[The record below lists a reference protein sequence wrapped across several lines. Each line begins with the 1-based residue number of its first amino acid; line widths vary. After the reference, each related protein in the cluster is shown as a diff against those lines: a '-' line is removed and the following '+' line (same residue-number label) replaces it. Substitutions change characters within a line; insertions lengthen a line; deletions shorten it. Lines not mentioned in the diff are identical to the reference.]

1 MLFASYLFLQGCQEM
16 LYEGIGESDA
26 NEMLSTLLK
35 RGIDAKKVSQGK
47 GAFAITVEEA
57 DLVRALDIIRE
68 NSLPRTS
75 YESLGS
81 IFSGQ
86 SMISSQ
92 LEEQARFAY
101 GLSQELSDTF
111 SKIDGVLDSRVH
123 VTLVSHEQSSGLT
136 TPPSAAV
143 FIRHIPSSPVPN
155 MIGDIKETVA
165 RAVPGLTQDRV
176 SVMLESFIEK
186 IIPPQTK
193 KTPWYESNIAFV
205 CFGVLG
211 ALLLS
216 AASLFILFKK
226 KFLKFERNTADQ
238 S

>member
-1 MLFASYLFLQGCQEM
+1 
-16 LYEGIGESDA
+16 
-26 NEMLSTLLK
+26 
-35 RGIDAKKVSQGK
+35 
-47 GAFAITVEEA
+47 
-57 DLVRALDIIRE
+57 
-68 NSLPRTS
+68 
-75 YESLGS
+75 
-81 IFSGQ
+81 
-86 SMISSQ
+86 
-92 LEEQARFAY
+92 
-101 GLSQELSDTF
+101 
-111 SKIDGVLDSRVH
+111 
-123 VTLVSHEQSSGLT
+123 
-136 TPPSAAV
+136 
-143 FIRHIPSSPVPN
+143 